1 MIQIFVNDDTIE
13 VNANTTVLDL
23 LTILNRKDDKFIAVA
38 INNTIVSKTLWQST
52 FLENNDK
59 VSIIQA
65 VYGG

>member
-38 INNTIVSKTLWQST
+38 INNTIVSKL
-52 FLENNDK
+52 
-59 VSIIQA
+59 
-65 VYGG
+65 YGKALS